1 MNPPS
6 RDLLEIKFKK
16 NNFREIK
23 KELSLTL
30 YIFLVTK
37 ILYKNNTTNKTGK
50 RKKENHTHLVTVL
63 LGWKSSVIKTKHVSK
78 EKATTSLKDTLIK
91 FIFFGLVLVLVLV
104 SNENLERKP
113 LTTVFIRPHKDL
125 GVIRLSRT
133 TIRKL

>member
-6 RDLLEIKFKK
+6 RDLLEIKFEK

-50 RKKENHTHLVTVL
+50 RKKENHTHLVTVR
-63 LGWKSSVIKTKHVSK
+63 LGWKSSVIKTKHVSR

-91 FIFFGLVLVLVLV
+91 FIFFGLVLVLV